1 MKNINRQRKASLR
14 ILSLAMVVAVYL
26 NWQYSRTSND
36 EYIFAEGDTQATN
49 GEVMS
54 ETDMLMTDTDYENKN
69 YGDAQLVATT
79 KTDSE
84 KYFRQA
90 RLARQKSRDE
100 ALYAL
105 QKTLKNSKLTDE
117 EKKNATSE
125 LSSIVEN
132 MTTETD
138 IENIV
143 KAKGF
148 ADCVASISGE
158 KITLAVQCSR
168 GEMEKADAAKIR
180 DVVLSKTTIPSQNI
194 VIVEVK

>member
-79 KTDSE
+79 KTDRAA
-84 KYFRQA
+84 KRNFTA
-90 RLARQKSRDE
+90 C
-100 ALYAL
+100 
-105 QKTLKNSKLTDE
+105 LKNSM
-117 EKKNATSE
+117 
-125 LSSIVEN
+125 IC
-132 MTTETD
+132 
-138 IENIV
+138 
-143 KAKGF
+143 KA
-148 ADCVASISGE
+148 
-158 KITLAVQCSR
+158 
-168 GEMEKADAAKIR
+168 EKAM
-180 DVVLSKTTIPSQNI
+180 L
-194 VIVEVK
+194 